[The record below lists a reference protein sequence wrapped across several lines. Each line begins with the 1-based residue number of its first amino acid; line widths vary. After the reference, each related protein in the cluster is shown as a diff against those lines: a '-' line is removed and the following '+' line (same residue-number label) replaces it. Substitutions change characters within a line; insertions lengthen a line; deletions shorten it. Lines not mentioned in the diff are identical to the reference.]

1 MNSFGSSNQT
11 QTTLFYNRL
20 VKRYKHLKKYARR
33 LGIFA
38 YRLYDK
44 DIPEISVAVDLYI
57 EDKTD
62 LIFAVLTE
70 YERSPR
76 NKEGKTT
83 ASLSELTEALCTA
96 LQIPSEQVYEKC
108 RRRQRGEAQYEKIAD
123 SGKRIIVREGKCR
136 FFVNISDYLDTGL
149 FLDHRPT
156 RLVVAESAAG
166 KTVLNLFCYTA
177 SFPFMRW

>member
-76 NKEGKTT
+76 NKEGKYMKNAEDDSAAKLNTKRLPT
-83 ASLSELTEALCTA
+83 AESGLSCGKVSAASLSIYPIIS
-96 LQIPSEQVYEKC
+96 IPDC
-108 RRRQRGEAQYEKIAD
+108 FLITD
-123 SGKRIIVREGKCR
+123 L
-136 FFVNISDYLDTGL
+136 LDL
-149 FLDHRPT
+149 
-156 RLVVAESAAG
+156 
-166 KTVLNLFCYTA
+166 
-177 SFPFMRW
+177 